1 MKKFLLKTLSLIMVL
16 TMMFGST
23 TIKAEENLLKL
34 KRRKED
40 SDKNILKL

>member
-1 MKKFLLKTLSLIMVL
+1 MENYNF
-16 TMMFGST
+16 
-23 TIKAEENLLKL
+23 KAEENLLKL